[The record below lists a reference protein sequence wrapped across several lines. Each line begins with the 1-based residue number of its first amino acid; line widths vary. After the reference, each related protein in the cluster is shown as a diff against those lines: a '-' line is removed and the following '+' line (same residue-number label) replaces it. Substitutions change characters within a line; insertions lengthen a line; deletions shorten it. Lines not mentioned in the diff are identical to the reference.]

1 MSGFTNNDHRKLR
14 NMKAQPTDL
23 QVHLV
28 RRGGE
33 EEEEEEGEGG
43 LPQMFLKRRLAGE
56 RGESVTE

>member
-1 MSGFTNNDHRKLR
+1 
-14 NMKAQPTDL
+14 MKAQPTDL

-43 LPQMFLKRRLAGE
+43 LPQMFLKRRLVGE